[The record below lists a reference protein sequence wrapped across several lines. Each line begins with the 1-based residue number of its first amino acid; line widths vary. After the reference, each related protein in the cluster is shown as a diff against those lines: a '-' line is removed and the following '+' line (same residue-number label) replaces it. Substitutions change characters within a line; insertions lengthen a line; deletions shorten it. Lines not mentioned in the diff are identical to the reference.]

1 MAKSATE
8 PMKLN
13 YLAIL
18 PLLLFVVLVGFLF
31 HGLFGGDPSLVPS
44 PLIGRSVPQFNLP
57 AIAGL
62 NGIPG
67 LDSQKLKAGN
77 VTVVNIFASWCVP
90 CHAETAQL
98 QALAKDKTIAAA
110 GVRVVGIAYKD
121 KAPDTK
127 AMLTNEGNPFS
138 AVGGD
143 DQGLTCINWGCYGVP
158 ETYVVKGDG
167 TILYKYVGPIS
178 AQVLHA
184 TIVPEI
190 EAALK

>member
-1 MAKSATE
+1 
-8 PMKLN
+8 MKLN

-31 HGLFGGDPSLVPS
+31 RGLFSGDPSLVPS
-44 PLIGRSVPQFNLP
+44 PLIGKSVPQFHLP
-57 AIAGL
+57 AIVGL
-62 NGIPG
+62 NGVPG
-67 LDSQKLKAGN
+67 LDSKDLKAGN

-90 CHAETAQL
+90 CHAETEQL

-110 GVRVVGIAYKD
+110 GVRLVGIAYKD

-143 DQGLTCINWGCYGVP
+143 DQGLACINWGCYGVP

-178 AQVLHA
+178 TQVLHS